1 MSADHHET
9 REQTVSPQDD
19 ALPHLSGQR
28 PHSTHKRRLWSRE
41 DVLDWMVRYIRRH
54 ANLPSRSEYLETQD
68 DGPDESTIR
77 LRLGT
82 WKDAWR
88 TALQVILDESTV
100 PQEHGHGPRAMV
112 AEPETEATQDL
123 RVAVL
128 EGLRG
133 GLRPFELARDL
144 RVPRALII
152 SIRDELR
159 LSLPEPDLGRAR
171 RTKKPPNRRAL
182 ERHWTQATWPA
193 STMQLTRLVYGPN
206 PTAKERARMRV
217 RLSTLVRMGRLKR
230 TGRDRY
236 ELP

>member
-1 MSADHHET
+1 MPADDHEPT
-9 REQTVSPQDD
+9 EQTVSPQDEVFTP
-19 ALPHLSGQR
+19 ASGHGLPGA
-28 PHSTHKRRLWSRE
+28 HKRRLWSQE
-41 DVLDWMVRYIRRH
+41 DVLSWMVGYIRRH
-54 ANLPSRSEYLETQD
+54 ANLPSRSEYLETRD

-100 PQEHGHGPRAMV
+100 PHKHGGSRPLS
-112 AEPETEATQDL
+112 AEPEPEVTQDL

-144 RVPRALII
+144 RVPRGMIV

-182 ERHWTQATWPA
+182 ERHWTQAAWPA
-193 STMQLTRLVYGPN
+193 STMQLTRLVYGPS